1 MVVGLAASEFRFEA
15 GTFLLLSDC
24 PGFFLLANSELLL
37 TPGLKLEA
45 AFFLSQIVTVCPDM
59 GIKLC
64 WSCYDLMAGSGGG
77 GCRLSIVLIQK
88 YGASAGEG
96 QNMSRND
103 VLELAVHVGS
113 CENKGE
119 GGFVFFN

>member
-1 MVVGLAASEFRFEA
+1 MVVGLAASEFCLEA

-37 TPGLKLEA
+37 TPGLNLETA
-45 AFFLSQIVTVCPDM
+45 GFLSQIAMVCPDM
-59 GIKLC
+59 GVELC
-64 WSCYDLMAGSGGG
+64 KSCYDLMADSGGE

-96 QNMSRND
+96 QNVSRND
-103 VLELAVHVGS
+103 VSKLAVHTGS
-113 CENKGE
+113 CKKQG
-119 GGFVFFN
+119 GRGFVFFD